1 MELNILMVEDDSS
14 VAEMMELFFKKEQW
28 NVDIARDG
36 VEAVDK
42 FKERPDYYDM
52 ITLDLNLPKKDGIQV
67 AKEVRAISESIPII
81 MLTARDSESDQVLGL
96 EIGADNYVTKP
107 FSPIALIATI
117 ARLKVTLIL

>member
-96 EIGADNYVTKP
+96 EIGADKA
-107 FSPIALIATI
+107 I
-117 ARLKVTLIL
+117 

>member
-52 ITLDLNLPKKDGIQV
+52 ITLDLNLPKKMGF
-67 AKEVRAISESIPII
+67 KS
-81 MLTARDSESDQVLGL
+81 L
-96 EIGADNYVTKP
+96 KK
-107 FSPIALIATI
+107 FALS
-117 ARLKVTLIL
+117 LKVFQSSCLQPGIVNQIKF